1 MSEASK
7 IMGDAIAATRSASKQ
22 LGDGIT
28 SIRGHIG
35 KLKQQK
41 SEIALKPVTIE
52 AALARAEGWVH
63 YITRGSVELSPS
75 AKHFSRPDYQ
85 LPIMNA
91 ESLLIA
97 QMAARMSDTLKAD
110 IEKLYAERPG
120 ITEEERVMRVREIER
135 KLLDAELTEESMIRA
150 AEAGGFPVLRRG
162 NADPRAVLAHDK
174 ALP

>member
-7 IMGDAIAATRSASKQ
+7 IMGEAIAATRSASKQ
-22 LGDGIT
+22 LTDGIT
-28 SIRGHIG
+28 SIREHIG

-41 SEIALKPVTIE
+41 SEIASKPVTIE

-63 YITRGSVELSPS
+63 HITRGAVELSPS
-75 AKHFSRPDYQ
+75 AQHFARPDYH
-85 LPIMNA
+85 LSGRNA
-91 ESLLIA
+91 NDLLIA

-120 ITEEERVMRVREIER
+120 ITEEERVMHIREIER
-135 KLLDAELTEESMIRA
+135 KILDAELTEESMIRA
-150 AEAGGFPVLRRG
+150 AEAGGFPVLRRR

-174 ALP
+174 VLP